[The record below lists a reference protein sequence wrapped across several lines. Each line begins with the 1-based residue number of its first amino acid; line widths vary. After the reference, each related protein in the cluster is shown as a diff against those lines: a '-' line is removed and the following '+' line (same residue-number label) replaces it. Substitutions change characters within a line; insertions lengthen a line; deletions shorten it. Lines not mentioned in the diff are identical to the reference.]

1 MRYGKEIIPIIPQKD
16 IVIGDPSAPVTLEEF
31 GDYESAD
38 CAQAAEVVKEV
49 LEKYEGKVKFV
60 FRHFPLTA
68 VHQKAHKAAEAAIG
82 AAQEG
87 RFWEMHH
94 TLFENRRNLGTIS
107 LKSHAREAGVT
118 SKRFLDDLIGG
129 AWGVYV
135 QDDIHEGL
143 ERGVRTIPTFF
154 INEVPYEGKV
164 TAKGLGTVIEEAL
177 AEEQRLVAIPKKK
190 RA

>member
-1 MRYGKEIIPIIPQKD
+1 MKYGKDITPVIPQKD
-16 IVIGDPSAPVTLEEF
+16 IVIGDPAAPVTLEEF
-31 GDYESAD
+31 GDYESAE
-38 CAQAAEVVKEV
+38 CAQAAEVVKAV
-49 LEKYEGKVKFV
+49 LEKYEGKVKFI

-87 RFWEMHH
+87 KFWEMHQI
-94 TLFENRRNLGTIS
+94 LFDNRRNLGTIS
-107 LKSHAREAGVT
+107 LKGYAREAGAT
-118 SKRFLDDLIGG
+118 SKRFLDDLISG

-154 INEVPYEGKV
+154 INEVPYEGNLTV
-164 TAKGLGTVIEEAL
+164 KGLGAVIEEAL
-177 AEEQRLVAIPKKK
+177 ADEQRVVALPKKK